1 MLQYRVGIFMNNI
14 KKYKVLITDYAWP
27 NLDIENSILSN
38 IAEIIV
44 APDTNTD
51 TLKKLVSNVDVI
63 MLNWA
68 EIPVHV
74 IREAKQCIQLSRFGV
89 GIDNIPVK
97 LATELGMLVTNIPD
111 YCVDEVTDQAMALI
125 LSLNRQILY
134 FSKQTNINL
143 NSPVSRLRN
152 QTLGLLG
159 FGRQGSLMAKKGR
172 SFGMNIIT
180 FDPFIPDSVLKTEK
194 VDRVEFDE
202 LLSNSDFLSIHTPLN
217 EDTKGLLGLNEF
229 KKMKPTSYIVNV
241 ARGGIIQTNAITEAL
256 KENIIAG
263 AGLDVTEPEPLPD
276 DHPLR
281 TLKNAILTPH
291 TAFFS
296 QESLQE
302 LSRRTAQQV
311 KDVLEGKLPE
321 NLRNPEVLNNSR
333 KSFSN

>member
-1 MLQYRVGIFMNNI
+1 MNNT
-14 KKYKVLITDYAWP
+14 KKYKILVTDYAWP
-27 NLDIENSILSN
+27 TLDIEKSILGD
-38 IAEIIV
+38 IAEIIA
-44 APDTNTD
+44 APDTKSD
-51 TLKKLVSNVDVI
+51 TLRKLVPNIDVI
-63 MLNWA
+63 MFNWA
-68 EIPVHV
+68 EVPENILH
-74 IREAKQCIQLSRFGV
+74 EAKQCIQLSRFGV

-97 LATELGMLVTNIPD
+97 LATELGILVTNIPD

-134 FSKQTNINL
+134 FSKQTKINL

-159 FGRQGSLMAKKGR
+159 FGRQGTLMAKKAR
-172 SFGMNIIT
+172 SFGMNVIT
-180 FDPFIPDSVLKTEK
+180 FDPFIPDNVLKTEK
-194 VDRVEFDE
+194 VHRVEFDE
-202 LLSNSDFLSIHTPLN
+202 LLANSDFLSIHTPLN
-217 EDTKGLLGLNEF
+217 EDTKGLLGLSEF
-229 KKMKPTSYIVNV
+229 KKMKKSSYVVNV
-241 ARGGIIQTNAITEAL
+241 ARGGIIQTNAITQAL

-276 DHPLR
+276 NHPLR

-311 KDVLEGKLPE
+311 KDTLEGKLPE
-321 NLRNPEVLNNSR
+321 NLRNPEVLSHSR
-333 KSFSN
+333 KSFST

>member
-1 MLQYRVGIFMNNI
+1 MNNI
-14 KKYKVLITDYAWP
+14 KKHKVLVTDYAWP
-27 NLDIENSILSN
+27 NLDIEKSVLGD

-51 TLKKLVSNVDVI
+51 TFKKLVPNVDVI
-63 MLNWA
+63 MFNWA
-68 EIPVHV
+68 EIPENV
-74 IREAKQCIQLSRFGV
+74 IQEAKQCIQLSRFGV

-97 LATELGMLVTNIPD
+97 LATELGILVTNIPD

-134 FSKQTNINL
+134 FSKQTKIDL

-159 FGRQGSLMAKKGR
+159 FGRQGTLMAKKAQ
-172 SFGMNIIT
+172 SFGMNVIT
-180 FDPFIPDSVLKTEK
+180 FDPFIPDNVLKTEK
-194 VDRVEFDE
+194 VHRVEFDE
-202 LLSNSDFLSIHTPLN
+202 LLANSDFLSIHTPLN
-217 EDTKGLLGLNEF
+217 EDTKGLLGLSEF
-229 KKMKPTSYIVNV
+229 KKMKKSSYIVNV
-241 ARGGIIQTNAITEAL
+241 ARGGIIQTNAITQAL

-311 KDVLEGKLPE
+311 KDTLEGKLPE
-321 NLRNPEVLNNSR
+321 NLRNPEVLSHSR
-333 KSFSN
+333 KSFST

>member
-1 MLQYRVGIFMNNI
+1 MNNI
-14 KKYKVLITDYAWP
+14 KKHKVLVTDYAWP
-27 NLDIENSILSN
+27 NLDIEKSVLGD

-51 TLKKLVSNVDVI
+51 TFKKLVPNVDVI
-63 MLNWA
+63 MFNWA
-68 EIPVHV
+68 EIPENV
-74 IREAKQCIQLSRFGV
+74 IQEAKQCIQLSRFGV

-97 LATELGMLVTNIPD
+97 LATELGILVTNIPD

-134 FSKQTNINL
+134 FSKQTKIDL

-159 FGRQGSLMAKKGR
+159 FGRQGTLMAKKAQ
-172 SFGMNIIT
+172 SFGMNVIT
-180 FDPFIPDSVLKTEK
+180 FDPFIPDNVLKTEK
-194 VDRVEFDE
+194 VHRVEFDE
-202 LLSNSDFLSIHTPLN
+202 LLANSDFLSIHTPLN
-217 EDTKGLLGLNEF
+217 EDTKGLLGLSEF
-229 KKMKPTSYIVNV
+229 KKMKKSSYIVNV
-241 ARGGIIQTNAITEAL
+241 ARGGIIQTNAITQAL

-311 KDVLEGKLPE
+311 KDTLEGKLPE
-321 NLRNPEVLNNSR
+321 NLRNPEVLSHSR
-333 KSFSN
+333 KSFAT

>member
-1 MLQYRVGIFMNNI
+1 MNNT
-14 KKYKVLITDYAWP
+14 KKYKILVTDYAWP
-27 NLDIENSILSN
+27 TLDIEKSILGD
-38 IAEIIV
+38 IAEIIA
-44 APDTNTD
+44 APDTKSD
-51 TLKKLVSNVDVI
+51 TLRKLVPNIDVI
-63 MLNWA
+63 MFNWA
-68 EIPVHV
+68 EVPENILH
-74 IREAKQCIQLSRFGV
+74 EAKQCIQLSRFGV

-97 LATELGMLVTNIPD
+97 LATELGILVTNIPD

-134 FSKQTNINL
+134 FSKQTKINL

-159 FGRQGSLMAKKGR
+159 FGRQGTLMAKKAR
-172 SFGMNIIT
+172 SFGMNVIT
-180 FDPFIPDSVLKTEK
+180 FDPFIPDNVLKTEK
-194 VDRVEFDE
+194 VHRVEFDE
-202 LLSNSDFLSIHTPLN
+202 LLANSDFLSIHTPLN
-217 EDTKGLLGLNEF
+217 EDTKGLLGLSEF
-229 KKMKPTSYIVNV
+229 KKMKKSSYVVNV
-241 ARGGIIQTNAITEAL
+241 ARGGIIQTNAITQAL

-311 KDVLEGKLPE
+311 KDTLEGKLPE
-321 NLRNPEVLNNSR
+321 NLRNPEVLSHSR
-333 KSFSN
+333 KSFST